1 MNKEKLEAKILNFAV
16 ENAKNPFPDT
26 ISYGVNS
33 NANVC
38 LDNTIFSQLEQLFVK
53 NGVVSA
59 ENKTLND
66 ETVNASRA
74 SAFAASAICQLFI
87 ADKIKKN
94 IDLFVNDSQNDKYF
108 DELNDEQKE
117 TFIRELKGK
126 VTARLEVD
134 TKTIYG
140 EDLVQKLSDAYNKF
154 AEKSKWGSDSVERFL
169 GEGLGAVVLLNR
181 QLEEHKNLNEAVD
194 AVKKQYADGDN
205 GWELDYSFQHMI
217 LDQIKD
223 NSSQLAAEMTPDID
237 TSKSLWE
244 RICDFVKKLLGIEV
258 TDDLQNE
265 AARNRAENKKLGEKM
280 SFGEFSGVNDIKKVK
295 SPSPNHNDH
304 AAERNAP
311 TLGG

>member
-1 MNKEKLEAKILNFAV
+1 MNKEKLEAKILDFAV

-38 LDNTIFSQLEQLFVK
+38 LDNTIFSQLEGLFVR

-66 ETVNASRA
+66 EAVNASRA
-74 SAFAASAICQLFI
+74 SAFAASAICQLFV

-94 IDLFVNDSQNDKYF
+94 IDLFVNDPKNDKYF

-134 TKTIYG
+134 TKSIYG
-140 EDLVQKLSDAYNKF
+140 KDLVQKLSDAYNKF
-154 AEKSKWGSDSVERFL
+154 AEKSKWGNDNVEGFL
-169 GEGLGAVVLLNR
+169 GEGLGAIVLLNR

-237 TSKSLWE
+237 TSKTFWE
-244 RICDFVKKLLGIEV
+244 RLFDFIRNLFGLEV

-265 AARNRAENKKLGEKM
+265 DAKKRAENKKLGEKM

-295 SPSPNHNDH
+295 SSSQNHNNHTAQRGD
-304 AAERNAP
+304 P